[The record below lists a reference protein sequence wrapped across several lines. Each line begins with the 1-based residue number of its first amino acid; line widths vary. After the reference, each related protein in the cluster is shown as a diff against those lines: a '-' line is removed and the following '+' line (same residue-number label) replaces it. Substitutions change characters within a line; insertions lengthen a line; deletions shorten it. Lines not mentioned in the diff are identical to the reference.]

1 MFSQD
6 FDKDRIFE
14 EAGVH
19 LPSDKPL
26 LSVDQTQAFIEEEE
40 KSEGW
45 GDNPIVRAIV
55 LAGFVGTG
63 FGLLL
68 LFLGFGKGGSEPK
81 FVEDETDTAQ
91 QELLARIQKL
101 EQQNSELRAEQA
113 LLEPSKELPDL
124 PDIPQHGEEAETVED
139 PSEDEPPEANT
150 LAREPIADPGP
161 RPVTPPPPPREPIVF
176 EDNSWRASRPVVQ
189 QVPEVVR
196 AADPI
201 VVTPPVI
208 EPMAELPPQF
218 SASFEPISP
227 SVPAP
232 KKYQEELASTPSIT
246 EDIAPVMVAAEFK
259 APNTKQVLT
268 GTAARIQ
275 LERELSWEEGQSRER
290 RVLAHLL
297 EPLLFGDGT
306 PWLEQSTTLVLGDR
320 GVTSFGEVQL
330 ELIAYQHGGREHPV
344 DSGGFVVQALDGDV
358 VVAHKQGGRTV
369 GDNVQ
374 NILVDAA
381 VEEAQEFIEESV
393 GGIGGEILNAA
404 LVRNK
409 AILEPSGER
418 PTRYFL
424 ERETELSLVA
434 NKAVEVL
441 DEPDVVQAV
450 EISAP
455 PPPGARTTQLHHASV
470 VEIPAVAPKL
480 GVVEPTKTTGHEQ
493 TPRTLA
499 ELQAGVLEREQELP
513 TLEHLLQTMP
523 DRDRGSQPVV
533 IEKQSN
539 EVLSPLTPR
548 VSDDTIRFSPTHPCD
563 RTTIPV
569 TF

>member
-19 LPSDKPL
+19 LPSDTPL
-26 LSVDQTQAFIEEEE
+26 LSVDQTQAFIEEEQ

-45 GDNPIVRAIV
+45 GDNPSARAIV
-55 LAGFVGTG
+55 LAGLVGTG
-63 FGLLL
+63 LGILL
-68 LFLGFGKGGSEPK
+68 LFLGFGKGGGEPK
-81 FVEDETDTAQ
+81 VVEDETDTTQ
-91 QELLARIQKL
+91 QELFARIQKL
-101 EQQNSELRAEQA
+101 EQQNSELRAKQA
-113 LLEPSKELPDL
+113 LSEPSKESSDL
-124 PDIPQHGEEAETVED
+124 PDIPPHGEEAETVED
-139 PSEDEPPEANT
+139 TSGDEPPDAST

-161 RPVTPPPPPREPIVF
+161 RPVTPPPPPIVF
-176 EDNSWRASRPVVQ
+176 EDHSRRASRPVVQ
-189 QVPEVVR
+189 KVPEVAQ

-201 VVTPPVI
+201 VVPPPVV
-208 EPMAELPPQF
+208 EPIAELPPQF
-218 SASFEPISP
+218 SASSEPISP

-232 KKYQEELASTPSIT
+232 KEPQEKLASTPVIT
-246 EDIAPVMVAAEFK
+246 EDTASVVVAADFN
-259 APNTKQVLT
+259 PPVTKQVLT

-275 LERELSWEEGQSRER
+275 LDRDLSWKEGQSRER

-306 PWLEQSTTLVLGDR
+306 PWLEQGTALVLSDR

-344 DSGGFVVQALDGDV
+344 DSGAFVVQALDGGV

-369 GDNVQ
+369 GDDIQ
-374 NILVDAA
+374 DILVDAA
-381 VEEAQEFIEESV
+381 VEEAQELIEGSV

-404 LVRNK
+404 LARNK
-409 AILEPSGER
+409 AIIEPSGER

-434 NKAVEVL
+434 NKAVEVS
-441 DEPDVVQAV
+441 DEPDIVQTV

-455 PPPGARTTQLHHASV
+455 PSPEVRTTELHHASV
-470 VEIPAVAPKL
+470 VEIPAAAPKF
-480 GVVEPTKTTGHEQ
+480 GVVEPTKTTGREQ
-493 TPRTLA
+493 KPRTLA

-539 EVLSPLTPR
+539 EILSPITPR

-563 RTTIPV
+563 RTTIPI